1 MLLHNRSSRRRTIA
15 LAGVLLLS
23 FVTGPA
29 MAGGLFGET
38 RFTDSFGNLIIHSPS
53 GYKRIV
59 VGQGDT
65 SDRYIQSGF
74 DKPKV
79 AYLERRRGRI
89 LLREDEPYRYGAL
102 LKGRSYMYG
111 LPDNVVPVPVVPC
124 R

>member
-1 MLLHNRSSRRRTIA
+1 MLLHIRPFEHTAIA
-15 LAGVLLLS
+15 TALLLS
-23 FVTGPA
+23 LI
-29 MAGGLFGET
+29 AGSASAGSLFGET
-38 RFTDSFGNLIIHSPS
+38 RYTDSFGNLIIHSPS

-59 VGQGDT
+59 VGQGDPT
-65 SDRYIQSGF
+65 ARHLQSGF

-89 LLREDEPYRYGAL
+89 FLRDHAPCRYGAL

-111 LPDNVVPVPVVPC
+111 LPENVVPVPVAPC